1 MELTLNTSLELILR
15 IFISCLCGAIIG
27 LERTVRL
34 KEAGIRTHTIV
45 ALGAALMMTVSKYGF
60 YDMIT
65 ELGVNV
71 DGSRIASCVVTG
83 ISFLGAGVIFVRG
96 NSIKGLTT
104 SAGIW
109 ATAGIGLAL
118 GAGMYYVGIAA
129 TLLLALVQLVLHRF
143 IGRLDSLVAA
153 DISITAIYSPEI
165 FENIN
170 KALSER
176 GLEVHRCH
184 ATKNT
189 DNTVTFKLT
198 VKSTKEIPF
207 VDLVNIFEH
216 NESIVG
222 FSL

>member
-170 KALSER
+170 NALSER